1 MQKKVIII
9 LSAVIVLLIS
19 GIVTFFVLTN
29 QSEKVTIYTYDPGEF
44 FITNVMDSKSLIKA
58 DMLFE
63 VSNKDTNEFLTEN
76 QFKVRDVVI
85 KVLRGKTQS
94 EIMKADIQM
103 EIEKDVI
110 KELSET
116 YQLEGIDHVYFN
128 EFVVQQ

>member
-1 MQKKVIII
+1 MQKKIIII
-9 LSAVIVLLIS
+9 LGAVIVLLVS
-19 GIVTFFVLTN
+19 GIIAFFAVAN
-29 QSEKVTIYTYDPGEF
+29 QSQKVTIYTYDPGEF

-58 DMLFE
+58 DILLE
-63 VSNKDTNEFLTEN
+63 ISNKETNEFLTQN
-76 QFKVRDVVI
+76 QFKVRDIVI
-85 KVLRGKTQS
+85 KVLRAKTQS
-94 EIMKADIQM
+94 EIMEADIQT